1 MEMSN
6 QVQEKD
12 TLEKTPTA
20 DLFVSISGK
29 INAINLTKDVVRL
42 LGIPAY
48 VCLKINKAMDSFLL
62 MPGVQDEY
70 MSFKVPE
77 GFCYKRH
84 VNMRMISRSFIYEL
98 MKANNLDTTQTYR
111 IDGVYSEKHNAVIFN
126 MEECSLFETVGNK
139 MDDDFSTD

>member
-1 MEMSN
+1 MEMNN
-6 QVQEKD
+6 QVLEKD
-12 TLEKTPTA
+12 TSEKKQA
-20 DLFVSISGK
+20 AELFVSISGK

-48 VCLKINKAMDSFLL
+48 VCLKVNKAMDSFIV

-77 GFCYKRH
+77 GFCNKRH

-98 MKANNLDTTQTYR
+98 MRANHLDTTQTYR
-111 IDGVYSEKHNAVIFN
+111 IDGVYSERNNAVIFH
-126 MEECSLFETVGNK
+126 MDECSLFENTVEK
-139 MDDDFSTD
+139 